1 MDVVFNDNYFKQLAS
16 YVEVQ
21 DVMQYLYMHPE
32 ELELTAREDFNNG
45 LITKDELE
53 YELKLVEKIMNEK
66 AEKEVV
72 YGR

>member
-1 MDVVFNDNYFKQLAS
+1 MDVVLNNDYFKQLAS

-32 ELELTAREDFNNG
+32 ELELTAKEDFKSG
-45 LITKDELE
+45 LITKDELD
-53 YELKLVEKIMNEK
+53 YELKLVEKIRNEK

-72 YGR
+72 YG